1 MEATFWGGSTLYA
14 ANGSILAQA
23 PEHVRAVTAAEV
35 ILPSQRAN
43 ALCDDF
49 LREMPLP
56 LSAVRAL
63 VPALSLQ
70 HLPS

>member
-49 LREMPLP
+49 LREMPCHYP
-56 LSAVRAL
+56 L
-63 VPALSLQ
+63 
-70 HLPS
+70 